1 MLLVPSSLQNS
12 NLPASAK
19 RCIQS
24 IQHRLSEEY
33 LGIDGINLSGM
44 AGDEYF
50 GIISTEGLILL
61 SFKDTS
67 FLATNVSIQFLSQM
81 YQMAVKN
88 FSNRLHSHS
97 VLRSEEGVLLFPVSI
112 IYVFSEAS
120 EKDVPKEIIN
130 NCFISDHCCFK
141 EWLSDLRTPTKT
153 ARLLTKAL
161 SKSID
166 SYVNNPHPID
176 EALRDVIINRIAP
189 WATIPRI
196 TQAEID
202 RSVKRAQ
209 SLSNLKNI
217 SLLPSDSLVD
227 VLRLDKKQVDE
238 VNAIKKGHQ
247 LILAC
252 AGSGKSAILIAKC
265 FKLASLDKN
274 RKFILLCYNKNLRDY
289 YRWQIDEAGFS
300 NRNVECLTIHQL
312 FWTLLD
318 EYHISRPTR
327 NLNDD
332 VYYDTIADRVVLAL
346 KNGTIPPIFY
356 GIFIDEVQI
365 FKPNWYRACCML
377 LENPDSNEHVLAICG
392 DLTQNLRKS
401 VKRGEAPWQGDGL
414 PVFRGH
420 TIHIETNYR
429 NSVQINDFVNIY
441 AGMVKSR
448 MPKDV
453 PLSLDTYLRG
463 TAYRKG
469 FAPIVSYFSSN
480 DATSEAEQIIKAVRY
495 MHDAQNI
502 GYSEIAI
509 LIYNKSGNKNL
520 GYKYPLLRR
529 IKKQFFTKAKDIP
542 FVLLSWE
549 KDRRPYALRDGVS
562 LITYEGALGMDY
574 RGIVVGGISLIG
586 TYDGVQHETP
596 TTIAEKLDALP
607 DYRMGF
613 DALYLAFTR
622 AKDSLAVIVPSKT
635 SPIGTIYSEIIHDC
649 IAKYQEYKG
658 EVIAL

>member
-24 IQHRLSEEY
+24 IQHRLSDDY
-33 LGIDGINLSGM
+33 LGIDGINLSGI

-61 SFKDTS
+61 SFKDAGFLTS
-67 FLATNVSIQFLSQM
+67 SVSVQFLSQM
-81 YQMAVKN
+81 YQIAVKN
-88 FSNRLHSHS
+88 FSLRLHSHS
-97 VLRSEEGVLLFPVSI
+97 VLKSKEGVLLFPVSI
-112 IYVFSEAS
+112 FYVFS
-120 EKDVPKEIIN
+120 DVSAQDIPKESIN
-130 NCFISDHCCFK
+130 ASFISDHCCFK
-141 EWLSDLRTPTKT
+141 EWLTDLRTPTKT
-153 ARLLTKAL
+153 TQLLTKAL
-161 SKSID
+161 SQAID
-166 SYVNNPHPID
+166 SYVKRTHPID

-189 WATIPRI
+189 WATIPKI

-202 RSVKRAQ
+202 RSVKMAK

-217 SLLPSDSLVD
+217 SLSHSDSLVD

-252 AGSGKSAILIAKC
+252 AGSGKSVILIAKC

-289 YRWQIDEAGFS
+289 YRWQIDEAGFLD
-300 NRNVECLTIHQL
+300 RNVECITIHQL
-312 FWTLLD
+312 FGKLVD
-318 EYHISRPTR
+318 DYHISRPG
-327 NLNDD
+327 NLTGDA
-332 VYYDTIADRVVLAL
+332 YYDAIADRVVLAL
-346 KNGTIPPIFY
+346 KNGTIPPLYY

-365 FKPNWYRACCML
+365 FKPNWYRACYML
-377 LENPDSNEHVLAICG
+377 LENPNSNEHVLAICG

-401 VKRGEAPWQGDGL
+401 VKRSEAPWQGDGL
-414 PVFRGH
+414 PLFRGH

-441 AGMVKSR
+441 AGMVKAR
-448 MPKDV
+448 LPKDT

-463 TAYRKG
+463 TAYRMG
-469 FAPIVSYFSSN
+469 FAPIVSYFNSN
-480 DATSEAEQIIKAVRY
+480 DATNEAEQIIKAVRY
-495 MHDAQNI
+495 MHDVQNI

-509 LIYNKSGNKNL
+509 LIYNQSGNKNL
-520 GYKYPLLRR
+520 GYKYPLLPR
-529 IKKQFFTKAKDIP
+529 IKNQLFTKAKDIP

-549 KDRRPYALRDGVS
+549 SDRRPYALRDGVS
-562 LITYEGALGMDY
+562 LISYEGALGIDY

-586 TYDGVQHETP
+586 TRDGVQHETP
-596 TTIAEKLDALP
+596 STIAEKPSALS

-613 DALYLAFTR
+613 DALYLACTR
-622 AKDSLAVIVPSKT
+622 AKDSLAVVVPSRT

-649 IAKYQEYKG
+649 IAKYQEDKG
-658 EVIAL
+658 EVIVL